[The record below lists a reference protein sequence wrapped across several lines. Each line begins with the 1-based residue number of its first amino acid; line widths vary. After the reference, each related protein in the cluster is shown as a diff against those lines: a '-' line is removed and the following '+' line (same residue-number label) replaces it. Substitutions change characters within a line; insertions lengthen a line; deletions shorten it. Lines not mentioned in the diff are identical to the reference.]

1 MNAMK
6 IKRWL
11 TVILYATKVFWP
23 VVAVVGGGVL
33 FFLEPIVSSI
43 ASTPHPSLVYTIFA
57 MFVASIVLVLIAFVR
72 YMMEESLAIALL
84 DKTSL
89 ESRLS
94 LFEALRWRTDME
106 PVYNVLLKAT
116 ALPWRMRQA
125 AIESELYACEEHL
138 VSRLSLPGFLGGALV
153 GLGLVGTF
161 VGLLGSLDDLG
172 NIFSALL
179 NVGAKNVDPVAMFGD
194 MIRKLQAPIRSMGT
208 AFVASLYGL
217 LGSLVIG
224 FVLNSAHKTATLVGA
239 HIRALIK
246 HEVYDSFD
254 SLEQLAEESGMS
266 DTERW
271 RFLFDELRAERQQ
284 LQSELV
290 ALHQAFGQ
298 CNKSVSALADAVRAL
313 VGHEDARLKES
324 GELREDIHAIRR
336 LGEKIEQGHAGR
348 DAMRTKS
355 LALLESMAGRTV
367 SGGEDRAPLRD
378 RRVLL
383 ASGIMLALIVAIVV
397 MSMTHREPM
406 PPVNSGM
413 IERPQPVP
421 LQSVKP
427 PDKIVS
433 IPENAPDPAVKPEAS
448 VVVAVPATEPK
459 GIVVRKGQT
468 LGQIAAQAGL
478 PVTALVQ
485 ANPQLKDA
493 DHISEGMHLVIP
505 ARKE

>member
-57 MFVASIVLVLIAFVR
+57 MFIASIVLVLIAFVR

-84 DKTSL
+84 DKSSL

-298 CNKSVSALADAVRAL
+298 CNQSVSALAEAVRAL
-313 VGHEDARLKES
+313 VGHEDAHRRLT
-324 GELREDIHAIRR
+324 GELHEDIRSIRR
-336 LGEKIEQGHAGR
+336 LGERLEQGHADR

-355 LALLESMAGRTV
+355 LALLESIAGRTV
-367 SGGEDRAPLRD
+367 EGTPRNRLG
-378 RRVLL
+378 LL
-383 ASGIMLALIVAIVV
+383 AGGVILAVMVAVVV

-413 IERPQPVP
+413 IERPLPSPVQPP
-421 LQSVKP
+421 KP
-427 PDKIVS
+427 PDKAASVPES
-433 IPENAPDPAVKPEAS
+433 IPDLPVKPEAS
-448 VVVAVPATEPK
+448 VVAAAPVSTSN
-459 GIVVRKGQT
+459 GMVVRRGQT

-478 PVTALVQ
+478 PVSALLQ

-493 DHISEGMHLVIP
+493 DHISEGMHLAIP
-505 ARKE
+505 PRKE